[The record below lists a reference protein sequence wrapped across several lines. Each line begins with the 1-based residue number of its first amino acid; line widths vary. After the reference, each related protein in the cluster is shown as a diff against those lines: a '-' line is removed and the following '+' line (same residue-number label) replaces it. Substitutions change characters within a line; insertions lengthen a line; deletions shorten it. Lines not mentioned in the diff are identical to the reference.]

1 MIYFHFSQMLSI
13 LSKFSVCQTVV
24 DLDDNLVVPLEG
36 HLVAPP
42 PGERLHVGG
51 AVVVGPRVVEAG
63 LLLQVCVVPQQLVHT

>member
-13 LSKFSVCQTVV
+13 LSKFSVCQAVV
-24 DLDDNLVVPLEG
+24 DLNNNLVVPLEG

>member
-1 MIYFHFSQMLSI
+1 MVSI
-13 LSKFSVCQTVV
+13 LGKFSVGQAVV

-51 AVVVGPRVVEAG
+51 AVVVGSRVVEAG
-63 LLLQVCVVPQQLVHT
+63 LLLQVGVVPQQLVHT

>member
-1 MIYFHFSQMLSI
+1 MISFHFPQKISL
-13 LSKFSVCQTVV
+13 LGKFSVRKTMI
-24 DLDDNLVVPLEG
+24 DLDDNLVVSLEG